1 MFFINFRLFSD
12 AAVVESPTAHN
23 SFLITAFITE
33 RQGVSLHQVPLH
45 YLSVIPQNGKGGQNM
60 ITNVCLFR
68 KEEGMHNFNF
78 AKTEL

>member
-33 RQGVSLHQVPLH
+33 RQGVSLYQVPLH
-45 YLSVIPQNGKGGQNM
+45 YLSVIPQ
-60 ITNVCLFR
+60 NVCLFR

>member
-23 SFLITAFITE
+23 SFLITAFTE

-68 KEEGMHNFNF
+68 K
-78 AKTEL
+78 